1 MSEST
6 ARSTP
11 ALTAASRERERSGHH
26 AVAAFERLY
35 RAQVDAVT
43 AYFARR
49 STDPHLVAD
58 LTADTFVQAI
68 TSYATY
74 DPGRG
79 SERAWV
85 FGIARRVYAA
95 HLEAS
100 SRHRDKLARA
110 AGRRELEPDQVEE
123 LVDRID
129 AERDGRRLLDGLADA
144 DRSVVELVDLAGL
157 RAREAAAALGIS
169 AGAVRMRLMRARKQ
183 LRTAHRTRR
192 SNDHD

>member
-1 MSEST
+1 MPA
-6 ARSTP
+6 ARQEHD
-11 ALTAASRERERSGHH
+11 ASRHP

-35 RAQVDAVT
+35 REQVDAVT

-49 STDPHLVAD
+49 STDPQLVAD

-74 DPGRG
+74 DPRRGR
-79 SERAWV
+79 ERAWV

-95 HLEAS
+95 HCEAI
-100 SRHRDKLARA
+100 SRHQDKLARA
-110 AGRRELEPDQVEE
+110 AGRRDLEPDQVDE

-129 AERDGRRLLDGLADA
+129 AERDSRRLLDGLAET
-144 DRSVVELVDLAGL
+144 DRAVVELVDLAGL

-169 AGAVRMRLMRARKQ
+169 AGAVRMRLMRVRKH
-183 LRTAHRTRR
+183 LRTAFPTNG